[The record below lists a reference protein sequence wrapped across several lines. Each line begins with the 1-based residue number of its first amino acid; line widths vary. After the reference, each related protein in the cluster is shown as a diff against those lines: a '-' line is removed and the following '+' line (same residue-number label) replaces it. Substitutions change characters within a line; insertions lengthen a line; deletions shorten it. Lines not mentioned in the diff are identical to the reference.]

1 MFIWARRLSE
11 GLLKLI
17 NFDGNPRRMIFQAA
31 RNTIE
36 VIILKQMSCL
46 SRRIDHNLILLLN
59 ETLAKFQNIIRRQ
72 NWLLSSSISL
82 LRAFAKRSSCKII
95 YLTELHLVDV
105 EPFIPFWFVD
115 PLPVQISA
123 KEMHFYNGSVL
134 FLKASTGEGKTEVI
148 SFCQSWNVPTRYLW
162 LYWHVPIKMFF
173 FLELADTE
181 TWLAGHR
188 PILLDLRVMNVSRL
202 APCVG
207 TKGVI

>member
-1 MFIWARRLSE
+1 MF
-11 GLLKLI
+11 
-17 NFDGNPRRMIFQAA
+17 
-31 RNTIE
+31 
-36 VIILKQMSCL
+36 
-46 SRRIDHNLILLLN
+46 RRIDHNLILLLN

-162 LYWHVPIKMFF
+162 LYWHVPTKKKFL
-173 FLELADTE
+173 LELADTE
-181 TWLAGHR
+181 TCTLGFTG
-188 PILLDLRVMNVSRL
+188 MFQQ
-202 APCVG
+202 
-207 TKGVI
+207 KFFF

>member
-1 MFIWARRLSE
+1 M
-11 GLLKLI
+11 
-17 NFDGNPRRMIFQAA
+17 
-31 RNTIE
+31 
-36 VIILKQMSCL
+36 
-46 SRRIDHNLILLLN
+46 
-59 ETLAKFQNIIRRQ
+59 
-72 NWLLSSSISL
+72 
-82 LRAFAKRSSCKII
+82 
-95 YLTELHLVDV
+95 DV

-202 APCVG
+202 TPCVG
-207 TKGVI
+207 TKGVIQIQIQM

>member
-1 MFIWARRLSE
+1 MF
-11 GLLKLI
+11 
-17 NFDGNPRRMIFQAA
+17 Q
-31 RNTIE
+31 
-36 VIILKQMSCL
+36 
-46 SRRIDHNLILLLN
+46 RIDHNLILLLN

-148 SFCQSWNVPTRYLW
+148 SFGVGRSMVENVPTRYLW
-162 LYWHVPIKMFF
+162 LYWHVPTKKKFL
-173 FLELADTE
+173 LELADTE
-181 TWLAGHR
+181 TSPWLAGHR
-188 PILLDLRVMNVSRL
+188 PILLDLRE
-202 APCVG
+202 
-207 TKGVI
+207 